1 LSQRFDVLVVGSGF
15 GGSVAALRLAE
26 KGYHVGVLEA
36 GRRWSADDFP
46 RRNWN
51 VRKYLWAP
59 RLGCRGIQRL
69 TLLRDVLVLS
79 GAGVG
84 GGSLNYANVLYE
96 PPADVWDDPARAAEL
111 APYYD
116 TARRMLGAAV
126 TPFETPADEV
136 LKQVAV
142 AFGAGETFEATPV
155 GVWFGEDGVD
165 PYFDGAGPLRNGCV
179 RCGGCMVG
187 CRYGA
192 KNTLDRNY
200 LYLAERLG
208 VEVLAEREVTSLR
221 RDGDGWSVETVRP
234 GSWLRRRSE
243 TFHARE
249 VVLAAG
255 VLGTLKLL
263 LRSGLGGP
271 RVGERLRT
279 NSEALV
285 GASSRGRGVDY
296 STGIAIGSS
305 IRIGETHLQ
314 PVRYP
319 RGSNLMGLL
328 GTVLVDGDG
337 RLPRQLRFLGV
348 VARHPVTFLR
358 SLSVRHWSERT
369 IIVLAMQSRPNEL
382 RARLRRGRLTT
393 EKTDTPIPTFIPE
406 ANAVAREAA
415 KLIGGL
421 PGSAVNEVL
430 LNVPTTAHVL
440 GGACVGTVLDDY
452 PRVVSDPGLHVVDGS
467 AVGANLGVNPSL
479 TIAAQAERA
488 LSFWP
493 RKGERDPRP
502 ALAARA
508 AERAGAD

>member
-1 LSQRFDVLVVGSGF
+1 MSRRFDVLVVGSGF

-26 KGYHVGVLEA
+26 KGYEVGVLEA
-36 GRRWSADDFP
+36 GRRWGAADFP
-46 RRNWN
+46 RTNWN

-59 RLGCRGIQRL
+59 RFGCRGIQRL
-69 TLLRDVLVLS
+69 TLLRGVLVLS

-96 PPADVWDDPARAAEL
+96 PPADVWDDPARAEEL
-111 APYYD
+111 RPHYE
-116 TARRMLGAAV
+116 TARRMLGATV

-136 LKQVAV
+136 LRQVAV
-142 AFGAGETFEATPV
+142 RLGVGETFESTPV

-187 CRYGA
+187 CRFDA

-208 VEVLAEREVTSLR
+208 AHVLPEREATVLR
-221 RDGDGWSVETVRP
+221 RDGDGWLVETVRP
-234 GSWLRRRSE
+234 GAWLRKRRES
-243 TFHARE
+243 FHARE

-255 VLGTLKLL
+255 VLGTVKLL

-285 GASSRGRGVDY
+285 GASALRRDVDY

-328 GTVLVDGDG
+328 GTVLVDGGG
-337 RLPRQLRFLGV
+337 RIPRQLRFLGV
-348 VARHPVTFLR
+348 AARRPGQFLR

-369 IIVLAMQSRPNEL
+369 VIVLAMQARPNDL

-393 EKTDTPIPTFIPE
+393 EKTEQPIPTFLPE
-406 ANAVAREAA
+406 ANAAAREAA
-415 KLIGGL
+415 KLIGGI
-421 PGSAVNEVL
+421 PGSSVNEVL
-430 LNVPTTAHVL
+430 LDVPTTAHVL
-440 GGACVGTVLDDY
+440 GGACVGTVLDEFH
-452 PRVVSDPGLHVVDGS
+452 RVLAEPGLHVVDGS

-493 RKGERDPRP
+493 RKGERDVRP
-502 ALAARA
+502 ALAAQA
-508 AERAGAD
+508 VERAVAG